1 MNEVVEQRN
10 QAAYQHSN
18 GEPIG
23 LSAVVFASRTVD
35 LGMFSMTESQDQSNT
50 AFGSGGVAG
59 SDDLSGL
66 QSGSPEVELM
76 HPSSVEAATSWC
88 CPSGNLGGFSND
100 SESVLGD
107 EVIGFEPADLDGA
120 EGIVDFDALVG
131 VNQLGSD
138 YENPEQAQDGQ
149 SVGKADQAI
158 SGLTNYKER
167 SCCAATNQSNDS
179 KINPVTS
186 GSENVIVRHVPK
198 TIAVKQVNSKDLD
211 TQKGI

>member
-1 MNEVVEQRN
+1 
-10 QAAYQHSN
+10 
-18 GEPIG
+18 
-23 LSAVVFASRTVD
+23 
-35 LGMFSMTESQDQSNT
+35 MFSVAESQDQCNT

-88 CPSGNLGGFSND
+88 CPSGNLGGFGNNG
-100 SESVLGD
+100 ESILGD
-107 EVIGFEPADLDGA
+107 EVIGSEPADLDGA

-198 TIAVKQVNSKDLD
+198 TIAVKQNNSKDLD
-211 TQKGI
+211 TKKGI